1 MKKLMII
8 LNVVM
13 ILIGILGILSAI
25 VLWYY
30 GEDMREWVG
39 AVVLSVFILITYI
52 IRFKNID

>member
-1 MKKLMII
+1 MKKLMVI

-30 GEDMREWVG
+30 GEDMGEWIG
-39 AVVLSVFILITYI
+39 AVVLSILILITYI
-52 IRFKNID
+52 IRF

>member
-1 MKKLMII
+1 MII

-13 ILIGILGILSAI
+13 ILIAILGILSAI

-39 AVVLSVFILITYI
+39 AAVLSIFILITYI

>member
-13 ILIGILGILSAI
+13 ILIAILGILSAI

-39 AVVLSVFILITYI
+39 AAVLSIFILITYI